1 MKIITKNNRLE
12 NGIRHYLVYLVDGNN
27 NPIECVDAI
36 GEEDRISKEN
46 EFSEKY
52 DISTDGVEYV
62 SLEKFRTENRDYSPL
77 ILVFYLDKTLFANT
91 DLIRTYGENVKNYL
105 EEEKGDNVRIFFMPT
120 EGREEIKCINPVYID
135 ESDDIKNL
143 NDLISGLEK
152 KFQVGV
158 E

>member
-12 NGIRHYLVYLVDGNN
+12 NGIRHYLVYLVDDNN

-36 GEEDRISKEN
+36 GEEDRTSKEN

-52 DISTDGVEYV
+52 DISTDGVDYV

-120 EGREEIKCINPVYID
+120 EGKEEIKCINPVYID

-143 NDLISGLEK
+143 NDLISNLEK
-152 KFQVGV
+152 KFQVGF